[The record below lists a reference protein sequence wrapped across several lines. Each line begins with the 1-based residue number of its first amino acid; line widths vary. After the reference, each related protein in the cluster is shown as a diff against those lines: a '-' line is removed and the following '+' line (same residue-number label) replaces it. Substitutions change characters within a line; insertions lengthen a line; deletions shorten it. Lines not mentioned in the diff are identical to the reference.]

1 MSTKM
6 IILCSK
12 SAPRCYFEI
21 VALSMHRMHI
31 CAASGWTVQ
40 YFLKILSNNFLFCSS
55 SWNLSSRNCHLF
67 ELPICPQLSVF
78 RNKKIHHWW
87 IYDAGIHKIGLNFFK
102 VHVYFWNVE
111 PNLRHQMIIFCSQM
125 APYYPDIPKSRLILS
140 LIAYTM
146 IYHEVKPNCWQSGE
160 CRCKKS
166 FSAPWKWSF
175 SAPKLLLLWS
185 FVTSLV
191 LSVEK
196 FWLHLL
202 VPYEMENFLV
212 LTMPVIFLK
221 SWCNE
226 RNPIKPK
233 SGAH

>member
-1 MSTKM
+1 MCSFRVNGTIFFENLEQQFLILFFIMKF
-6 IILCSK
+6 IIKKWWSFLAPYLLSAFGVQKQKK
-12 SAPRCYFEI
+12 SSLMNIFD
-21 VALSMHRMHI
+21 V
-31 CAASGWTVQ
+31 
-40 YFLKILSNNFLFCSS
+40 
-55 SWNLSSRNCHLF
+55 
-67 ELPICPQLSVF
+67 
-78 RNKKIHHWW
+78 
-87 IYDAGIHKIGLNFFK
+87 GIHKIGLDFFK

-111 PNLRHQMIIFCSQM
+111 PNLRHQMIIFCSQL
-125 APYYPDIPKSRLILS
+125 APYYPDIPKSWLILS
-140 LIAYTM
+140 LNAYTM
-146 IYHEVKPNCWQSGE
+146 IHHEVKPNCWQSGE
-160 CRCKKS
+160 CRSKKS

-212 LTMPVIFLK
+212 LTMPIIFLK

-226 RNPIKPK
+226 RNPKKSK